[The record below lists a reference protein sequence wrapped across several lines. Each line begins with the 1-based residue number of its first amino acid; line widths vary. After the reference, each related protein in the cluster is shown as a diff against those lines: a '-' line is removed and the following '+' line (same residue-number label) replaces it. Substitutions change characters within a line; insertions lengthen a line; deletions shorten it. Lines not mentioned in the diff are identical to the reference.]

1 MGMDEGTAD
10 EDANDANDA
19 NDGNDG
25 MGMDAAADRMD
36 AVADTGADAGADE
49 GMGMND
55 EGGMGM
61 DSADGAREGQAAGLA
76 SARGSAAKN
85 PVAYAA
91 SGVGVVIFAA
101 IIIAAATR
109 YGLKSDRAP
118 GSDVEEGFP
127 LNNPGVHPIY
137 A

>member
-10 EDANDANDA
+10 DEEAQVDATDANDA
-19 NDGNDG
+19 
-25 MGMDAAADRMD
+25 MGMDAAAD
-36 AVADTGADAGADE
+36 TGTNTGADE

-55 EGGMGM
+55 EAMGM

-76 SARGSAAKN
+76 SARSSTAKN

>member
-1 MGMDEGTAD
+1 MTAVEHD
-10 EDANDANDA
+10 HN
-19 NDGNDG
+19 NDG
-25 MGMDAAADRMD
+25 
-36 AVADTGADAGADE
+36 VADHAGKATAEAKATHAEHDHDHKKDKKKSMGTGK
-49 GMGMND
+49 
-55 EGGMGM
+55 GG
-61 DSADGAREGQAAGLA
+61 ENHVGQAAGLA
-76 SARGSAAKN
+76 SARGSAAKI
-85 PVAYAA
+85 AYAA
-91 SGVGVVIFAA
+91 SGVGVVIVAA